1 MNTFLAIFFNTQK
14 CVNKKQAKKVFHH
27 TSREKK
33 IIAKNRASL
42 FRWKVFCMN
51 NLFSLLHDA
60 SLKAAVFSGCT
71 FWRFHI
77 FRFWNYPI
85 IGNFHFALKKCGN
98 TTQRKGRR
106 ICLVGT
112 ARFVV
117 VDAVSRNCHA
127 KIYKVQSKIKLF
139 NEYFR
144 TFSRQN
150 PVLQTERIR
159 QFSFMQNGLYW
170 AMNCILF

>member
-1 MNTFLAIFFNTQK
+1 MNTFLSDIFFTRKNAWI
-14 CVNKKQAKKVFHH
+14 KKQAKKVFHH
-27 TSREKK
+27 TSCEKK

-85 IGNFHFALKKCGN
+85 KGNLHFTLKKCGN

-106 ICLVGT
+106 ICPYKNCSICSVGFFT
-112 ARFVV
+112 ELLCK
-117 VDAVSRNCHA
+117 D
-127 KIYKVQSKIKLF
+127 IKYLIK
-139 NEYFR
+139 
-144 TFSRQN
+144 SQ
-150 PVLQTERIR
+150 VI
-159 QFSFMQNGLYW
+159 
-170 AMNCILF
+170 

>member
-106 ICLVGT
+106 ICLNKNEHNLYRVE
-112 ARFVV
+112 
-117 VDAVSRNCHA
+117 DSISELLC
-127 KIYKVQSKIKLF
+127 KDIKYL
-139 NEYFR
+139 
-144 TFSRQN
+144 TKSQA
-150 PVLQTERIR
+150 I
-159 QFSFMQNGLYW
+159 W
-170 AMNCILF
+170 

>member
-14 CVNKKQAKKVFHH
+14 YVNKKNRQKKFFITQVVRKKLSQKIVHRFFD
-27 TSREKK
+27 EK
-33 IIAKNRASL
+33 
-42 FRWKVFCMN
+42 FFCLN
-51 NLFSLLHDA
+51 NLFSLLHDV

-85 IGNFHFALKKCGN
+85 KGNLHFTLKKCGN

-112 ARFVV
+112 ARLVV
-117 VDAVSRNCHA
+117 VDIVSRNCFA
-127 KIYKVQSKIKLF
+127 KI
-139 NEYFR
+139 
-144 TFSRQN
+144 
-150 PVLQTERIR
+150 
-159 QFSFMQNGLYW
+159 
-170 AMNCILF
+170 

>member
-14 CVNKKQAKKVFHH
+14 YVNKKNRQKKFFITQVVRKKLSQKIVHRFFD
-27 TSREKK
+27 EK
-33 IIAKNRASL
+33 
-42 FRWKVFCMN
+42 FFCLN
-51 NLFSLLHDA
+51 NLFSLLHDV

-85 IGNFHFALKKCGN
+85 KGNLHFVLKKCGN
-98 TTQRKGRR
+98 TTQRKGSR

-117 VDAVSRNCHA
+117 VDAVSRNCFA
-127 KIYKVQSKIKLF
+127 KI
-139 NEYFR
+139 
-144 TFSRQN
+144 
-150 PVLQTERIR
+150 
-159 QFSFMQNGLYW
+159 
-170 AMNCILF
+170 

>member
-1 MNTFLAIFFNTQK
+1 MINTFFSDIFFTRKNAWIKKLAKRFFIAQVVRKKLSQK
-14 CVNKKQAKKVFHH
+14 IVHRFFDVKF
-27 TSREKK
+27 
-33 IIAKNRASL
+33 
-42 FRWKVFCMN
+42 FCMN

-85 IGNFHFALKKCGN
+85 KGNLHFTLKKCGN

-112 ARFVV
+112 ARLVV
-117 VDAVSRNCHA
+117 VDAVSRICPV
-127 KIYKVQSKIKLF
+127 KI
-139 NEYFR
+139 
-144 TFSRQN
+144 
-150 PVLQTERIR
+150 
-159 QFSFMQNGLYW
+159 
-170 AMNCILF
+170 

>member
-127 KIYKVQSKIKLF
+127 KI
-139 NEYFR
+139 
-144 TFSRQN
+144 
-150 PVLQTERIR
+150 
-159 QFSFMQNGLYW
+159 
-170 AMNCILF
+170 

>member
-1 MNTFLAIFFNTQK
+1 MINTFFSDIFFTRKNAWIKKNWQK
-14 CVNKKQAKKVFHH
+14 SFSSHK
-27 TSREKK
+27 SWEKK
-33 IIAKNRASL
+33 LSQKIVHRFFDEK
-42 FRWKVFCMN
+42 FFCMN

-85 IGNFHFALKKCGN
+85 KGNLHFTLKKCGN

-112 ARFVV
+112 ARLVV
-117 VDAVSRNCHA
+117 VDAVSRICPV
-127 KIYKVQSKIKLF
+127 KI
-139 NEYFR
+139 
-144 TFSRQN
+144 
-150 PVLQTERIR
+150 
-159 QFSFMQNGLYW
+159 
-170 AMNCILF
+170 

>member
-14 CVNKKQAKKVFHH
+14 YVNKKNRQKKFFITQVVRKKLSQKIVHRFFD
-27 TSREKK
+27 EK
-33 IIAKNRASL
+33 
-42 FRWKVFCMN
+42 FFCLN
-51 NLFSLLHDA
+51 NLFSLLHDV

-85 IGNFHFALKKCGN
+85 KGNLHFTLKKCGN

-117 VDAVSRNCHA
+117 VDAVSRNCFA
-127 KIYKVQSKIKLF
+127 KI
-139 NEYFR
+139 
-144 TFSRQN
+144 
-150 PVLQTERIR
+150 
-159 QFSFMQNGLYW
+159 
-170 AMNCILF
+170 